1 MDENK
6 YIQHKGNKSFSVKET
21 LIAEIRPYSIIR
33 GQIRSLS
40 LEGLSFIYLHPLS
53 LNLDGILEYFE
64 LAILLKGNIVLMEG
78 VPCKTISDV
87 EMPKDFQCMI
97 MQKRQF
103 SVKFDRLSSN
113 QTTQLQSIIDK
124 YCNQLQ

>member
-1 MDENK
+1 MDEIRFIHHRGYK
-6 YIQHKGNKSFSVKET
+6 RFSVNKI
-21 LIAEIRPYSIIR
+21 LVAEIRLYPIIR
-33 GQIRSLS
+33 GQITDISLR
-40 LEGLSFIYLHPLS
+40 GLSFNYLQSSSIRLE
-53 LNLDGILEYFE
+53 GILEYFE

-113 QTTQLQSIIDK
+113 QTTQLQYIIDK
-124 YCNQLQ
+124 YCKQLQ

>member
-1 MDENK
+1 MK
-6 YIQHKGNKSFSVKET
+6 LLRLSYIGAYGKSLWIFQCRSFD
-21 LIAEIRPYSIIR
+21 AELHYSIIR
-33 GQIRSLS
+33 GQIIDIS
-40 LEGLSFIYLHPLS
+40 LEGLSFIYLKPVS
-53 LNLDGILEYFE
+53 LHLDEILEYFE

-103 SVKFDRLSSN
+103 SMKFDRLSSN
-113 QTTQLQSIIDK
+113 QKTQLQSIIEK
-124 YCNQLQ
+124 YCN

>member
-21 LIAEIRPYSIIR
+21 LIAKIRPYSIIR

>member
-1 MDENK
+1 MDK
-6 YIQHKGNKSFSVKET
+6 KKLIKHKGYKRFSVKET
-21 LIAEIRPYSIIR
+21 LVAEIRPYSILR
-33 GQIRSLS
+33 GQIIDISLD
-40 LEGLSFIYLHPLS
+40 GLSFIYLKPVS
-53 LNLDGILEYFE
+53 LHLDEILKYFE
-64 LAILLKGNIVLMEG
+64 LAILLKGNIVLMER
-78 VPCKTISDV
+78 VPCKTISDI

-113 QTTQLQSIIDK
+113 QKTQLQSIIDK

>member
-53 LNLDGILEYFE
+53 LNLD
-64 LAILLKGNIVLMEG
+64 
-78 VPCKTISDV
+78 
-87 EMPKDFQCMI
+87 
-97 MQKRQF
+97 
-103 SVKFDRLSSN
+103 
-113 QTTQLQSIIDK
+113 
-124 YCNQLQ
+124 

>member
-21 LIAEIRPYSIIR
+21 LIAKIRPYSIIR
-33 GQIRSLS
+33 GQIRNLS